1 MTYYDTYIVTA
12 GIVAY
17 PATAAVRTI
26 ETGVTDN

>member
-1 MTYYDTYIVTA
+1 MILNYIVTA

-17 PATAAVRTI
+17 AATVAVRTI